1 MSRRSWQRTK
11 QSIKRTG
18 RARVLR
24 LTAGKTGCC
33 GVGKLKVSL
42 VDNKI
47 GDGWREQVLYSRSR
61 EWKEKS
67 RSLFSGNKKKSQQLE
82 FKSGCAGGRAET
94 GLREFDP

>member
-33 GVGKLKVSL
+33 GVGKLKVLWSTIKL
-42 VDNKI
+42 AMDGASRYCIVDQEN
-47 GDGWREQVLYSRSR
+47 G
-61 EWKEKS
+61 
-67 RSLFSGNKKKSQQLE
+67 KKSLGAYSVGTR
-82 FKSGCAGGRAET
+82 KRVNN
-94 GLREFDP
+94 